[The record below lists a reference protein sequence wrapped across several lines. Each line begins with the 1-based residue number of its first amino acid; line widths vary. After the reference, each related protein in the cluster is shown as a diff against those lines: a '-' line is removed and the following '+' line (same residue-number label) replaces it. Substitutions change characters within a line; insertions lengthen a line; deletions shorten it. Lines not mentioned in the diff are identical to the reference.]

1 MKSNPVAESIGE
13 ESPTLAPES
22 GIDAKAGT
30 SSHGAEPPDEDAQ
43 EEDSEPGEPPEPVQ
57 TPKNPGDA

>member
-1 MKSNPVAESIGE
+1 MQCHSIAKSIGR
-13 ESPTLAPES
+13 ESLTFSPNASFAVHP
-22 GIDAKAGT
+22 KPPGT
-30 SSHGAEPPDEDAQ
+30 EPPDEDAQ